1 MCVGRHGLS
10 DLLVDCCDIARGR
23 CGCRLTVAC
32 SLTNFNLP
40 TNFAP
45 CLSLVPTNFARSLG
59 EKVDRKR
66 AEEFV
71 NLWTEQ
77 LREHRAKIQAAAASN
92 SNGDTAS
99 SSISHPWILCD
110 RIRLSDKSYTIEAAQ
125 VIASFLTEPL
135 FHDYPPLAHGITEAD
150 LSDII
155 AGRLTAEGILV
166 LRLICSAFANSNL
179 IEVDLSENAIG
190 EQAIGACE
198 TVVTLKSLERLSLC
212 NNGFSGETMT
222 TVADLL
228 TRDNDGA
235 GCIAGN
241 LTKIHF
247 FNNMTGEEG

>member
-1 MCVGRHGLS
+1 MSPIPPIQLE
-10 DLLVDCCDIARGR
+10 
-23 CGCRLTVAC
+23 
-32 SLTNFNLP
+32 P
-40 TNFAP
+40 P
-45 CLSLVPTNFARSLG
+45 G
-59 EKVDRKR
+59 EREVVDRER
-66 AEEFV
+66 AVEFV

-77 LREHRAKIQAAAASN
+77 LREHRAKIQAAAS
-92 SNGDTAS
+92 STSSDGDGDGDGNVNDG
-99 SSISHPWILCD
+99 HPWILCD

-125 VIASFLTEPL
+125 VIASFLVEPL
-135 FHDYPPLAHGITEAD
+135 FDDYPPLAHGIIEAD

-155 AGRLTAEGILV
+155 AGRMTAEGILV
-166 LRLICSAFANSNL
+166 LQSICDAFANSNL
-179 IEVDLSENAIG
+179 VDVDLSENAIG